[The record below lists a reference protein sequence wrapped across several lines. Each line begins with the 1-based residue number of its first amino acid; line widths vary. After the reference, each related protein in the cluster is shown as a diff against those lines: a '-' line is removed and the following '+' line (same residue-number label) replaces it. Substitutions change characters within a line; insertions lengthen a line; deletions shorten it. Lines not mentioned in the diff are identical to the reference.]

1 MIKSK
6 RQNNIKLTTLMI
18 AMMAAARQA
27 KPANVNA
34 DGLPQI
40 PRCLLD
46 LQLFYELIDTFN
58 VIQTARDVGVNKML

>member
-18 AMMAAARQA
+18 AMTAATRQA
-27 KPANVNA
+27 KLANVNA
-34 DGLPQI
+34 DGLPRI

-46 LQLFYELIDTFN
+46 LQLFL
-58 VIQTARDVGVNKML
+58 